1 MYILSVALCRLD
13 DPAIRTPS
21 PPDSA
26 ATLHSGRTVN
36 EKLSASPSW
45 YLASGLC
52 VRLAG
57 KRAEVSPPCS
67 SPKRH
72 LLVLLGA
79 KIDTR

>member
-26 ATLHSGRTVN
+26 ATPTFRARTVN

-52 VRLAG
+52 VKLAG
-57 KRAEVSPPCS
+57 KRAEVSPPCR

-79 KIDTR
+79 K